1 MIRTSS
7 RLPFLQV
14 VKTAVA
20 AILAWFAASAV
31 FPQQIPVFAAI
42 AALLVVQPSVNQS
55 FGKAVERSL
64 GVLVGVLVA
73 LGAVLVF
80 GDPSWLVLAAIVA
93 SLFVAWALRLTPG
106 GSVQIPISAML
117 VLTIGAATP
126 TYAAARVTETIIGA
140 AVGLLVN
147 AAIVPPQLIAPA
159 RLAVLRLG
167 HSLADVLDRL
177 AGGMTGDTSRAEV
190 ADILAAARA
199 LRPLRE
205 SATAALQSGR
215 ESLALNPR
223 RSRYRTQLEADI
235 DLLARFDPLVTQV
248 IHMTRSFHDHWAPS
262 LRDEPALAGI
272 AEEVRRAAHDLRLLV
287 DRTDESRTD
296 EQTALTSPL
305 TILRPSPDNWVL
317 IGALLEDLRR
327 VRGGI
332 VSDESDTS
340 GPLPPSP
347 PAR

>member
-20 AILAWFAASAV
+20 AILAWFAAYAV
-31 FPQQIPVFAAI
+31 FPEQIPVFAAI

-64 GVLVGVLVA
+64 GVVVGVLVA
-73 LGAVLVF
+73 LGAVLIF

-126 TYAAARVTETIIGA
+126 AYAAARVIETIIGA

-147 AAIVPPQLIAPA
+147 AVIVPPQLIAPA

-167 HSLADVLDRL
+167 HNLADVLDRL
-177 AGGMTGDTSRAEV
+177 ADGMTGAGSRQEV
-190 ADILAAARA
+190 EEILAAARA

-205 SATAALQSGR
+205 TATAALRSGR

-223 RSRYRTQLEADI
+223 RSRYRTQLQNDVE
-235 DLLARFDPLVTQV
+235 LLARLDPLVTQV

-262 LRDEPALAGI
+262 LQDEPALVGI
-272 AEEVRRAAHDLRLLV
+272 AEEVRRAAHDLRLVV
-287 DRTDESRTD
+287 DRTEDSRAE
-296 EQTALTSPL
+296 EQPALTSPL
-305 TILRPSPDNWVL
+305 AILRPSPENWVL
-317 IGALLEDLRR
+317 LGALLEDLRR

-332 VSDESDTS
+332 VSDEPDAPAS
-340 GPLPPSP
+340 PP